1 MIEKTVL
8 TEKIYTQYIPN
19 KISYNVH
26 HIFTKYIAENGEYIC
41 TINDEIVSKNEGN
54 ETFRNLISEAEDY
67 TIEKTILNKN
77 DMEIIEYI
85 KGGIDEYVEYIDD
98 YYQYK
103 NAKDNNDRLYK
114 LISKFKSIS

>member
-8 TEKIYTQYIPN
+8 TENIYTQYIPN

-26 HIFTKYIAENGEYIC
+26 HIFTKYIAENGECVC
-41 TINDEIVSKNEGN
+41 TIDDEIVSKNEGN
-54 ETFRNLISEAEDY
+54 EIFRNLTSKAEDY
-67 TIEKTILNKN
+67 TVEKTILNKN
-77 DMEIIEYI
+77 DTEIIEYI
-85 KGGIDEYVEYIDD
+85 KENIDEYVEYIDD